1 MEKPASFSK
10 RVHRL
15 QAQFKDLWQNMQM
28 CSSIDVKGMFIFKVL
43 TRGFLTQMLLQR
55 RLSSEAGLRNLG
67 RELIRA
73 LCGALTPGFRG
84 KCNLLSI
91 QLQCISASLP
101 AWPWLQTVSPFCA
114 CTALNRT
121 QWHTT
126 PWFCV
131 KSGIKHVHFSTVYI
145 KTTKHKYTFKIRC

>member
-15 QAQFKDLWQNMQM
+15 QTQFKDIWQNMQM

-43 TRGFLTQMLLQR
+43 TRGFLTQMVLQG
-55 RLSSEAGLRNLG
+55 RLSSEAVLRNLG

-73 LCGALTPGFRG
+73 LCGALTPGFGG
-84 KCNLLSI
+84 KYKLLSI

-101 AWPWLQTVSPFCA
+101 ARPWLQTVSSLCA
-114 CTALNRT
+114 RTALNRT

-126 PWFCV
+126 PWCCV
-131 KSGIKHVHFSTVYI
+131 KSGIIHVYFSAVYI
-145 KTTKHKYTFKIRC
+145 KTTK